1 MLSRK
6 YELEFIERAK
16 KKEDSGKGVGYFL
29 ELVVKDL
36 TDGKSYIVAE
46 YVFQP
51 NGRNILLCYPKGLQ
65 WNRTAD
71 VYLILTAKNL
81 GRWVHHFIKNVEKI
95 FQESKD
101 EHLHVVIHDFDSPD
115 INSKQ
120 AFERTTLK
128 NYRYIIKP
136 GKYSRTLSFSE
147 AIESIKDPNAIVVT
161 VDLHLDIGSQFINDV
176 CKVRRSEMNMF
187 FDLGPVS
194 GKSR

>member
-6 YELEFIERAK
+6 YELEFIERPK
-16 KKEDSGKGVGYFL
+16 KKEDSGKGVRYFL

-36 TDGKSYIVAE
+36 TDGKSYILAE

-51 NGRNILLCYPKGLQ
+51 NGKNILLCYPKGLQ

-101 EHLHVVIHDFDSPD
+101 EHLHVVIHDFDGPD

-128 NYRYIIKP
+128 NYRYIINP

-187 FDLGPVS
+187 LDLGPVS

>member
-1 MLSRK
+1 M
-6 YELEFIERAK
+6 
-16 KKEDSGKGVGYFL
+16 
-29 ELVVKDL
+29 
-36 TDGKSYIVAE
+36 
-46 YVFQP
+46 
-51 NGRNILLCYPKGLQ
+51 
-65 WNRTAD
+65 
-71 VYLILTAKNL
+71 
-81 GRWVHHFIKNVEKI
+81 
-95 FQESKD
+95 
-101 EHLHVVIHDFDSPD
+101 VIHDFDGPD

-128 NYRYIIKP
+128 NYRYIINP